1 MNFSLKM
8 FPALVTVGVGV
19 GVEFVVVRVCGWLG
33 V

>member
-8 FPALVTVGVGV
+8 FPALVSVGV